1 MEQVFL
7 REVKERE
14 LAIEQG
20 RSYKIGYSHEALLGG
35 KDRQQRLWFY
45 EVSNSVLCIRDI
57 R

>member
-57 R
+57 H